1 MKIQTKRSGD
11 VKKKTE
17 KIIQLVPAEGWWAA
31 FEAVDEKGQSLFY
44 VEPLALWALVEV
56 SDKYREGDPDWEI
69 RGITGHDA
77 AWGGYVENVENF
89 TGYVK
94 AATEEE
100 ALLKAGKLV

>member
-1 MKIQTKRSGD
+1 MQRRS
-11 VKKKTE
+11 E
-17 KIIQLVPAEGWWAA
+17 KILQVVPAEGWWAA

-56 SDKYREGDPDWEI
+56 SDRYRDRPPDREI

-77 AWGGYVENVENF
+77 AWGGYVENLVNF

>member
-1 MKIQTKRSGD
+1 MQRRF
-11 VKKKTE
+11 E
-17 KIIQLVPAEGWWAA
+17 KILQVVPAEGWWAA

-56 SDKYREGDPDWEI
+56 SDRYRDRLPDREI